1 MIRRLLQRRRM
12 AREHGWSSPRLSEY
26 LDRELGPAER
36 ERLEAHVRICPQC
49 HRILG
54 TLRSTLRALA
64 GMRLRPV
71 PGLADDIVERLRE
84 QR

>member
-1 MIRRLLQRRRM
+1 MIRRLLQRRSM
-12 AREHGWSSPRLSEY
+12 AREHGWSSAHHSEY

-36 ERLEAHVRICPQC
+36 ERLEAHIRICPEC

-64 GMRLRPV
+64 GMRIRPI

-84 QR
+84 QG